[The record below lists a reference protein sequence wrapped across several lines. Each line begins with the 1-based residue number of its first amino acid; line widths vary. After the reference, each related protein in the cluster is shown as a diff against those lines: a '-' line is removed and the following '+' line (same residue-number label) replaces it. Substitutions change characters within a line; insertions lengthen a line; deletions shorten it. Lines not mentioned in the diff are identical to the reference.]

1 MTIAATVR
9 VELKGTYTDSQT
21 GAGETGQVASI
32 PIETLINS
40 GAFATLTDGVGANQA
55 DKWWASEGRALVTE
69 TDEDIDLFDFG
80 SLNTGAGAGLDAL
93 GQALSLADIVA
104 ILVRNRSTSAGNLL
118 VGGEGS
124 TAAWNSLFNADDE
137 AKIVLPPGAIFLACS
152 PSNTAWAVADSSNH
166 LLTMGAPAGAV
177 TYDIYLLGRDS

>member
-1 MTIAATVR
+1 MTIATTVR
-9 VELKGTYTDSQT
+9 LNVTGSYSDSQT
-21 GAGETGQVASI
+21 GAGETGQVVTV
-32 PIETLINS
+32 ETLKAIS
-40 GAFATLTDGVGANQA
+40 QVFATGVGADQA

-80 SLNTGAGAGLDAL
+80 SLNIGAGAGVDAL
-93 GQALSLADIVA
+93 GQALSLADIVFM
-104 ILVRNRSTSAGNLL
+104 LVVNRSTSTGNLL

-137 AKIVLPPGAIFLACS
+137 AKIVLPPGAWFAACS

-166 LLTMGAPAGAV
+166 LLTLGAPAGAV